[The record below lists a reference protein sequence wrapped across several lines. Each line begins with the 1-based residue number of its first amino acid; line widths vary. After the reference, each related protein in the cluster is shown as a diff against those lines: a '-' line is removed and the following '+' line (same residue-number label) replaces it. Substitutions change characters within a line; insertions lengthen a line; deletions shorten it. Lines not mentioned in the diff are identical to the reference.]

1 MKDTVGNFVSFI
13 EKAVI
18 LIILVSTITAIVF
31 EILKMID
38 AKYVE
43 LADLLLLFIYVEV
56 IGMVRV
62 YMISNRVRMTYP
74 LFIAITALSRLIILQ
89 GKDSNP
95 ELLLYEA
102 GAIVLVAIAVV
113 ILRLR
118 YIPILRPFEM
128 WMKYPQK
135 ILRKI
140 IILKKIAV
148 IGTGLSALSLAHHL
162 PSLDITFLKNHGD
175 RVVVFQLEGMKT
187 MPLTMVLII

>member
-1 MKDTVGNFVSFI
+1 MNKHVEEFVGFI

-18 LIILVSTITAIVF
+18 FVILVSTLTAIMF
-31 EILKMID
+31 EILKMIN
-38 AKYVE
+38 AQYVE

-62 YMISNRVRMTYP
+62 YLISNRVRMTYP

-102 GAIVLVAIAVV
+102 GAIVLVAIAVI

-118 YIPILRPFEM
+118 YVPVLRPTDGIDE
-128 WMKYPQK
+128 
-135 ILRKI
+135 
-140 IILKKIAV
+140 
-148 IGTGLSALSLAHHL
+148 L
-162 PSLDITFLKNHGD
+162 PSHNSNK
-175 RVVVFQLEGMKT
+175 KK
-187 MPLTMVLII
+187 

>member
-1 MKDTVGNFVSFI
+1 MVMKDSVGNFVSFI

-18 LIILVSTITAIVF
+18 LIILVSTITAIIF
-31 EILKMID
+31 EILKMIN
-38 AKYVE
+38 AQYVE

-113 ILRLR
+113 ILRIR
-118 YIPILRPFEM
+118 YIPLLRPVEGVDEIPT
-128 WMKYPQK
+128 KENP
-135 ILRKI
+135 
-140 IILKKIAV
+140 KK
-148 IGTGLSALSLAHHL
+148 
-162 PSLDITFLKNHGD
+162 K
-175 RVVVFQLEGMKT
+175 
-187 MPLTMVLII
+187 

>member
-1 MKDTVGNFVSFI
+1 MVIKSNVENLVGFI

-18 LIILVSTITAIVF
+18 AVILIATITAIMF
-31 EILKMID
+31 EIMRMLEVQ
-38 AKYVE
+38 YVE

-62 YMISNRVRMTYP
+62 YYVSNRVRMTYP

-102 GAIVLVAIAVV
+102 GAIVLVAIAVI

-118 YIPILRPFEM
+118 YVPILRPVEDVDEI
-128 WMKYPQK
+128 KPK
-135 ILRKI
+135 ST
-140 IILKKIAV
+140 KK
-148 IGTGLSALSLAHHL
+148 
-162 PSLDITFLKNHGD
+162 
-175 RVVVFQLEGMKT
+175 
-187 MPLTMVLII
+187 

>member
-1 MKDTVGNFVSFI
+1 MKSNVENLVGFI

-18 LIILVSTITAIVF
+18 AVILIATITAIMF
-31 EILKMID
+31 EIMRMLQVQ
-38 AKYVE
+38 YVE

-62 YMISNRVRMTYP
+62 YYVSNRVRMTYP

-102 GAIVLVAIAVV
+102 GAIVLVAIAVI

-118 YIPILRPFEM
+118 YVPILRPVEDVDEI
-128 WMKYPQK
+128 KPK
-135 ILRKI
+135 ST
-140 IILKKIAV
+140 KK
-148 IGTGLSALSLAHHL
+148 
-162 PSLDITFLKNHGD
+162 
-175 RVVVFQLEGMKT
+175 
-187 MPLTMVLII
+187 

>member
-1 MKDTVGNFVSFI
+1 VINKHVEEFVGFI

-18 LIILVSTITAIVF
+18 FVILVSTLTAIMF
-31 EILKMID
+31 EILKMIN
-38 AKYVE
+38 AQYVE

-62 YMISNRVRMTYP
+62 YLISNRVRMTYP

-102 GAIVLVAIAVV
+102 GAIVLVAIAVI

-118 YIPILRPFEM
+118 YVPVLRPTE
-128 WMKYPQK
+128 
-135 ILRKI
+135 
-140 IILKKIAV
+140 
-148 IGTGLSALSLAHHL
+148 
-162 PSLDITFLKNHGD
+162 
-175 RVVVFQLEGMKT
+175 
-187 MPLTMVLII
+187 

>member
-1 MKDTVGNFVSFI
+1 MKDAVGNFVSFV
-13 EKAVI
+13 EKVVI
-18 LIILVSTITAIVF
+18 LIILGSTITAIIF

-38 AKYVE
+38 AQYVE

-102 GAIVLVAIAVV
+102 GAIVLVAIAVI

-118 YIPILRPFEM
+118 YIPILRPIEGIDEIPTE
-128 WMKYPQK
+128 KNS
-135 ILRKI
+135 
-140 IILKKIAV
+140 KK
-148 IGTGLSALSLAHHL
+148 
-162 PSLDITFLKNHGD
+162 K
-175 RVVVFQLEGMKT
+175 
-187 MPLTMVLII
+187 

>member
-1 MKDTVGNFVSFI
+1 MVMKDAVSSFVSFI

-18 LIILVSTITAIVF
+18 FVILASTITAIIF
-31 EILKMID
+31 EILKMIN
-38 AKYVE
+38 AQYVE

-95 ELLLYEA
+95 DLLLYEA

-113 ILRLR
+113 ILRIR
-118 YIPILRPFEM
+118 YIPLLRPVEGVDEI
-128 WMKYPQK
+128 PD
-135 ILRKI
+135 RDP
-140 IILKKIAV
+140 KK
-148 IGTGLSALSLAHHL
+148 
-162 PSLDITFLKNHGD
+162 K
-175 RVVVFQLEGMKT
+175 
-187 MPLTMVLII
+187 

>member
-1 MKDTVGNFVSFI
+1 MVMKDAVSNFVSFI

-18 LIILVSTITAIVF
+18 LVILASTITAIIF

-38 AKYVE
+38 AQYVE

-74 LFIAITALSRLIILQ
+74 LFIAITALSRLIMLQ

-102 GAIVLVAIAVV
+102 GAIVLVAIAVI

-118 YIPILRPFEM
+118 YVPILRPVEGIDEIPSAP
-128 WMKYPQK
+128 KDQK
-135 ILRKI
+135 
-140 IILKKIAV
+140 KK
-148 IGTGLSALSLAHHL
+148 
-162 PSLDITFLKNHGD
+162 
-175 RVVVFQLEGMKT
+175 
-187 MPLTMVLII
+187 

>member
-1 MKDTVGNFVSFI
+1 MKSTVENFVGFV

-18 LIILVSTITAIVF
+18 GVILVATITAILF
-31 EILKMID
+31 EILRMID
-38 AKYVE
+38 VQYVE

-62 YMISNRVRMTYP
+62 YYVSNRVRMTYP

-102 GAIVLVAIAVV
+102 GAIVLVAIAVI

-118 YIPILRPFEM
+118 YVPILRPVEDVDEI
-128 WMKYPQK
+128 KP
-135 ILRKI
+135 RNP
-140 IILKKIAV
+140 KK
-148 IGTGLSALSLAHHL
+148 
-162 PSLDITFLKNHGD
+162 
-175 RVVVFQLEGMKT
+175 
-187 MPLTMVLII
+187 

>member
-1 MKDTVGNFVSFI
+1 MVMKTDVENLVGFI

-18 LIILVSTITAIVF
+18 AIILVATFTAIMF
-31 EILKMID
+31 EIMRMIEVQ
-38 AKYVE
+38 YVE

-62 YMISNRVRMTYP
+62 YYVSNRVRMTYP

-102 GAIVLVAIAVV
+102 GAIVLVAIAVI

-118 YIPILRPFEM
+118 YVPILRPIEDVDEI
-128 WMKYPQK
+128 KP
-135 ILRKI
+135 RST
-140 IILKKIAV
+140 KK
-148 IGTGLSALSLAHHL
+148 
-162 PSLDITFLKNHGD
+162 
-175 RVVVFQLEGMKT
+175 
-187 MPLTMVLII
+187 

>member
-1 MKDTVGNFVSFI
+1 MVMKDSVGNFVSFI

-18 LIILVSTITAIVF
+18 LIILVSTITAIIF
-31 EILKMID
+31 EILKMIN
-38 AKYVE
+38 AQYVE

-118 YIPILRPFEM
+118 YIPILRPIEGIDEI
-128 WMKYPQK
+128 PS
-135 ILRKI
+135 
-140 IILKKIAV
+140 KKD
-148 IGTGLSALSLAHHL
+148 S
-162 PSLDITFLKNHGD
+162 K
-175 RVVVFQLEGMKT
+175 KK
-187 MPLTMVLII
+187 

>member
-1 MKDTVGNFVSFI
+1 MKDTVGNFVSFV

-18 LIILVSTITAIVF
+18 LVILASTITAIIF
-31 EILKMID
+31 EILKMIN
-38 AKYVE
+38 AQYVE

-95 ELLLYEA
+95 DLLLYEA

-113 ILRLR
+113 ILRIR
-118 YIPILRPFEM
+118 YIPLLRPVEGVDEIPT
-128 WMKYPQK
+128 KENP
-135 ILRKI
+135 
-140 IILKKIAV
+140 KK
-148 IGTGLSALSLAHHL
+148 
-162 PSLDITFLKNHGD
+162 K
-175 RVVVFQLEGMKT
+175 
-187 MPLTMVLII
+187 

>member
-1 MKDTVGNFVSFI
+1 MKDTVGNFVSFV

-18 LIILVSTITAIVF
+18 LIILVSTITAIIF
-31 EILKMID
+31 EILKMIN
-38 AKYVE
+38 AQYVE

-56 IGMVRV
+56 IGMVRI

-102 GAIVLVAIAVV
+102 GAIVLVAIAVI

-118 YIPILRPFEM
+118 YIPILRPVEGIDEIPTE
-128 WMKYPQK
+128 KDS
-135 ILRKI
+135 
-140 IILKKIAV
+140 KK
-148 IGTGLSALSLAHHL
+148 
-162 PSLDITFLKNHGD
+162 K
-175 RVVVFQLEGMKT
+175 
-187 MPLTMVLII
+187 

>member
-1 MKDTVGNFVSFI
+1 MVMKTDVEHLVGFI

-18 LIILVSTITAIVF
+18 AIILVATITAIMF
-31 EILKMID
+31 EIMRMIEVQ
-38 AKYVE
+38 YVE

-62 YMISNRVRMTYP
+62 YYVSNRVRMTYP

-102 GAIVLVAIAVV
+102 GAIVLVAIAGS

-118 YIPILRPFEM
+118 YVPILRPIEDVDEI
-128 WMKYPQK
+128 KP
-135 ILRKI
+135 RST
-140 IILKKIAV
+140 KK
-148 IGTGLSALSLAHHL
+148 
-162 PSLDITFLKNHGD
+162 
-175 RVVVFQLEGMKT
+175 
-187 MPLTMVLII
+187 

>member
-1 MKDTVGNFVSFI
+1 MKDAVSNFVSFI

-18 LIILVSTITAIVF
+18 LVILASTITAIIF

-38 AKYVE
+38 AQYVE

-102 GAIVLVAIAVV
+102 GAIVLVALAVI

-118 YIPILRPFEM
+118 YVPILRPVEGIDEIPSAP
-128 WMKYPQK
+128 KDQK
-135 ILRKI
+135 
-140 IILKKIAV
+140 KK
-148 IGTGLSALSLAHHL
+148 
-162 PSLDITFLKNHGD
+162 
-175 RVVVFQLEGMKT
+175 
-187 MPLTMVLII
+187 

>member
-1 MKDTVGNFVSFI
+1 MKDAVGNFVSFV

-18 LIILVSTITAIVF
+18 LIILGSTITAIIF

-38 AKYVE
+38 AQYVE

-95 ELLLYEA
+95 ELLLYDA
-102 GAIVLVAIAVV
+102 GAIVLVAIAVI

-118 YIPILRPFEM
+118 YIPILRPIEGIDEIPTE
-128 WMKYPQK
+128 KDS
-135 ILRKI
+135 
-140 IILKKIAV
+140 KK
-148 IGTGLSALSLAHHL
+148 
-162 PSLDITFLKNHGD
+162 K
-175 RVVVFQLEGMKT
+175 
-187 MPLTMVLII
+187 

>member
-1 MKDTVGNFVSFI
+1 MKTDVENLVGFI

-18 LIILVSTITAIVF
+18 AVILVATITAIMF
-31 EILKMID
+31 EIMRIIEVQ
-38 AKYVE
+38 YVE

-62 YMISNRVRMTYP
+62 YYVSNRVRMTYP

-102 GAIVLVAIAVV
+102 GAIVLVAIAVI

-118 YIPILRPFEM
+118 YVPILRPIEDVDEI
-128 WMKYPQK
+128 KP
-135 ILRKI
+135 RNT
-140 IILKKIAV
+140 KK
-148 IGTGLSALSLAHHL
+148 
-162 PSLDITFLKNHGD
+162 
-175 RVVVFQLEGMKT
+175 
-187 MPLTMVLII
+187 

>member
-1 MKDTVGNFVSFI
+1 MINKHVEEFVGFI

-18 LIILVSTITAIVF
+18 FVILVSTLTAIMF
-31 EILKMID
+31 EILKMIN
-38 AKYVE
+38 AQYVE

-62 YMISNRVRMTYP
+62 YLISNRVRMTYP

-102 GAIVLVAIAVV
+102 GAIVLVAIAVI

-118 YIPILRPFEM
+118 YVPVLRPTEG
-128 WMKYPQK
+128 
-135 ILRKI
+135 IDE
-140 IILKKIAV
+140 
-148 IGTGLSALSLAHHL
+148 L
-162 PSLDITFLKNHGD
+162 PSLNSNK
-175 RVVVFQLEGMKT
+175 KK
-187 MPLTMVLII
+187 

>member
-1 MKDTVGNFVSFI
+1 MKTNVENLVGFI

-18 LIILVSTITAIVF
+18 AIILVATITAIML
-31 EILKMID
+31 EIMRMIEVQ
-38 AKYVE
+38 YVE

-62 YMISNRVRMTYP
+62 YYVSNRVRMTYP

-102 GAIVLVAIAVV
+102 GAIVLVAIAVI

-118 YIPILRPFEM
+118 YVPILRPIEDVDEI
-128 WMKYPQK
+128 KP
-135 ILRKI
+135 RST
-140 IILKKIAV
+140 KK
-148 IGTGLSALSLAHHL
+148 
-162 PSLDITFLKNHGD
+162 
-175 RVVVFQLEGMKT
+175 
-187 MPLTMVLII
+187 

>member
-1 MKDTVGNFVSFI
+1 MKSNVENFVGFV

-18 LIILVSTITAIVF
+18 GIILVATITAILF
-31 EILKMID
+31 EILRMID
-38 AKYVE
+38 VQYVE

-62 YMISNRVRMTYP
+62 YYVSNRVRMTYP

-102 GAIVLVAIAVV
+102 GAIVLVAIAVI

-118 YIPILRPFEM
+118 YVPILRPVEDVDEI
-128 WMKYPQK
+128 KP
-135 ILRKI
+135 RNT
-140 IILKKIAV
+140 KK
-148 IGTGLSALSLAHHL
+148 
-162 PSLDITFLKNHGD
+162 
-175 RVVVFQLEGMKT
+175 
-187 MPLTMVLII
+187 

>member
-1 MKDTVGNFVSFI
+1 MKDTVGSIVSFI

-18 LIILVSTITAIVF
+18 LVILASTITAIIF
-31 EILKMID
+31 EILKMIN
-38 AKYVE
+38 AQYVE

-113 ILRLR
+113 ILRIR
-118 YIPILRPFEM
+118 YIPLLRPVEGVDEIPT
-128 WMKYPQK
+128 KEHS
-135 ILRKI
+135 
-140 IILKKIAV
+140 KK
-148 IGTGLSALSLAHHL
+148 
-162 PSLDITFLKNHGD
+162 K
-175 RVVVFQLEGMKT
+175 
-187 MPLTMVLII
+187 

>member
-1 MKDTVGNFVSFI
+1 MKTNVENLVGFI

-18 LIILVSTITAIVF
+18 AVILVATITAIMF
-31 EILKMID
+31 EIMRMIEVQ
-38 AKYVE
+38 YVE

-62 YMISNRVRMTYP
+62 YYVSNRVRMTYP

-102 GAIVLVAIAVV
+102 GAIVLVAIAVI

-118 YIPILRPFEM
+118 YVPILRPIEDVDEI
-128 WMKYPQK
+128 KP
-135 ILRKI
+135 RNT
-140 IILKKIAV
+140 KK
-148 IGTGLSALSLAHHL
+148 
-162 PSLDITFLKNHGD
+162 
-175 RVVVFQLEGMKT
+175 
-187 MPLTMVLII
+187 

>member
-1 MKDTVGNFVSFI
+1 MKTDVENLVGFI

-18 LIILVSTITAIVF
+18 AIILVATITAIMF
-31 EILKMID
+31 EIMRMIEVQ
-38 AKYVE
+38 YVE

-62 YMISNRVRMTYP
+62 YYVSNRVRMTYP

-102 GAIVLVAIAVV
+102 GAIVLVAIAVF

-118 YIPILRPFEM
+118 YVPILRPIEDVDEI
-128 WMKYPQK
+128 KP
-135 ILRKI
+135 RST
-140 IILKKIAV
+140 KK
-148 IGTGLSALSLAHHL
+148 
-162 PSLDITFLKNHGD
+162 
-175 RVVVFQLEGMKT
+175 
-187 MPLTMVLII
+187 

>member
-1 MKDTVGNFVSFI
+1 MKTDVENLVGFI

-18 LIILVSTITAIVF
+18 AIILVATITAIMF
-31 EILKMID
+31 EIMRMIEVQ
-38 AKYVE
+38 YVE

-62 YMISNRVRMTYP
+62 YYVSNRVRMTYP

-102 GAIVLVAIAVV
+102 GAIVLVAIAVI

-118 YIPILRPFEM
+118 YVQILRPIEDVDEI
-128 WMKYPQK
+128 KP
-135 ILRKI
+135 RST
-140 IILKKIAV
+140 KK
-148 IGTGLSALSLAHHL
+148 
-162 PSLDITFLKNHGD
+162 
-175 RVVVFQLEGMKT
+175 
-187 MPLTMVLII
+187 

>member
-1 MKDTVGNFVSFI
+1 MKTNVENLVGLI

-18 LIILVSTITAIVF
+18 AVILVATITAIMF
-31 EILKMID
+31 EIMRMIEVQ
-38 AKYVE
+38 YVE

-62 YMISNRVRMTYP
+62 YYVSNRVRMTYP

-102 GAIVLVAIAVV
+102 GAIFLVAIAVI

-118 YIPILRPFEM
+118 YVPILRPIEDVDEI
-128 WMKYPQK
+128 KP
-135 ILRKI
+135 RNT
-140 IILKKIAV
+140 KK
-148 IGTGLSALSLAHHL
+148 
-162 PSLDITFLKNHGD
+162 
-175 RVVVFQLEGMKT
+175 
-187 MPLTMVLII
+187 